1 MKIDF
6 FFDFYSPFS
15 YLGSLRIGEVAAR
28 HGATIVYHPV
38 DNVVVKRNVGT
49 GGAPNHS
56 LPPKYH
62 YLRIDLERWARRYN
76 VALTSPDH
84 VSPENHAIVVRIDRG
99 FILAQRAGNEAAYM
113 RVAYDR
119 LWGASPDVSERTL
132 AALAPLAGLEPA
144 AFLAAV
150 DSDEIRQAAD
160 REHQEALRRGV
171 FGVPTFIADN
181 QLFWGNDR
189 LEMLDEYLAHH
200 SSDGARTA

>member
-15 YLGSLRIGEVAAR
+15 YLASLRIGEVAAR
-28 HGATIVYHPV
+28 HGATLVYHPV

-56 LPPKYH
+56 LPPKYR

-76 VALTSPDH
+76 VTLTSPGH
-84 VSPENHAIVVRIDRG
+84 VSHETHGVVVRIDRG
-99 FILAQRAGNEAAYM
+99 FILARRAGNEAVYL
-113 RVAYDR
+113 RTAYDL
-119 LWGASPDVSERTL
+119 LWGASPDVSEQTL
-132 AALAPLAGLEPA
+132 VALAPIAGLESA

-171 FGVPTFIADN
+171 FGVPTFIADD

-189 LEMLDEYLAHH
+189 LEMLDDYLAHC
-200 SSDGARTA
+200 SSTGAREA